1 MFAGSL
7 TLAME
12 LPQLHTEH
20 RNHPMEHPSHHM
32 GHQNQPTEH
41 LPHPMAPQSLRMKRL
56 VQIMVHQVQITE
68 HLAQTTEP
76 QPQFTL
82 LHPPSTEARLMEL
95 PLPQL
100 SRLPMLGDYH
110 PHDPNTSQLRTSI
123 EIYSHPH
130 ISGINGRRTSRRLST
145 QTVDRTCL
153 AQRGKEDLM
162 NATVSLWLRFVYVLI
177 LPLSIC
183 SPCSVRPTTLWEVSS
198 RITLPLSTQGT
209 RILK

>member
-1 MFAGSL
+1 
-7 TLAME
+7 ME

-20 RNHPMEHPSHHM
+20 RNHPTEHPSHHT
-32 GHQNQPTEH
+32 GPQNRPTEH
-41 LPHPMAPQSLRMKRL
+41 LLHPMAPQSLRMKRL

-110 PHDPNTSQLRTSI
+110 PHDPNTFFPANTSQLRTSL
-123 EIYSHPH
+123 EIYSHPD
-130 ISGINGRRTSRRLST
+130 ISGINGRRISRRLST

-162 NATVSLWLRFVYVLI
+162 NATVSLWLRFVF
-177 LPLSIC
+177 
-183 SPCSVRPTTLWEVSS
+183 
-198 RITLPLSTQGT
+198 
-209 RILK
+209 ILKFPSMFLFLSVLHAVSVQQHCRRCLQGLLCPYQPKVTKS

>member
-1 MFAGSL
+1 
-7 TLAME
+7 ME

-82 LHPPSTEARLMEL
+82 LHPPSTEARHMEL

-100 SRLPMLGDYH
+100 SRLPMLGDFH

-123 EIYSHPH
+123 EIYSHPD
-130 ISGINGRRTSRRLST
+130 ISGINGRRISRRLST

-162 NATVSLWLRFVYVLI
+162 NATVSLWLRFVFI
-177 LPLSIC
+177 F
-183 SPCSVRPTTLWEVSS
+183 
-198 RITLPLSTQGT
+198 
-209 RILK
+209 

>member
-1 MFAGSL
+1 
-7 TLAME
+7 ME

-68 HLAQTTEP
+68 HLAPTTGP
-76 QPQFTL
+76 QRQCTLPLPQ
-82 LHPPSTEARLMEL
+82 STEARHMEL

-110 PHDPNTSQLRTSI
+110 PHDPNTSQLRTSL
-123 EIYSHPH
+123 EISSHPD
-130 ISGINGRRTSRRLST
+130 ILGINGRRISRRLST
-145 QTVDRTCL
+145 QTVEQTCL

-162 NATVSLWLRFVYVLI
+162 NATVSLWLRFVF
-177 LPLSIC
+177 
-183 SPCSVRPTTLWEVSS
+183 
-198 RITLPLSTQGT
+198 
-209 RILK
+209 ILKFPSVFLFLSVLLAVSVQQHCGRCLQGLLCPYQPKVTKS